1 MHRTAQAFD
10 SLAARHGQMH
20 LTTRIVLEAATML
33 GTVASLCFYLLS
45 GFALIRFL
53 SDRRRKLR
61 TNVTDSQLPPI
72 SMLKPLKGVDPEIWE
87 TFCSQCEQNY
97 PDFQIVF
104 GVSDPD
110 DPAIEVVRRLQAKYP
125 ERQIELIECQRTL
138 GANVKVSN
146 LVQMLPAARHEI
158 LLVSDSDIRVRR
170 DYLRHVVAPLHDDS
184 VGLVTCLYRGIASR
198 SLSSS
203 LEALGISMD
212 FVPGVLSARIL
223 DRGIHFALGST
234 MAFRRRDLEA
244 IGGFGV
250 LLYYLADDYELGRRI
265 SAGGKTVELS
275 DVAVDTFLPAYS
287 FRQFVDHQL
296 RWARS
301 VRDARPRGYLGMV
314 LTFGL
319 PWSIALLVAARGASW
334 AWTLCAVTLVA
345 RVAVGLATS
354 CAVLDDRRALRNIL
368 LLPLRDLITPLVW
381 AASYAGHQVRWRGE
395 MFTLKNGRLARIP
408 PDPVNE

>member
-1 MHRTAQAFD
+1 
-10 SLAARHGQMH
+10 MH

-158 LLVSDSDIRVRR
+158 LLVSDSDIRVPK
-170 DYLRHVVAPLHDDS
+170 DYLRRVVAPLLDPS
-184 VGLVTCLYRGIASR
+184 VGVVTCLYRGVPGR
-198 SLSSS
+198 SLGSR

-212 FVPGVLSARIL
+212 FVPGVLSARIV
-223 DRGIHFALGST
+223 DRGIRFALGST
-234 MAFRRRDLEA
+234 MVFRRRDLDA
-244 IGGFGV
+244 LGGFEV
-250 LLYYLADDYELGRRI
+250 FVDHLADDYELGRRV
-265 SAGGKTVELS
+265 SDRGKRVELS
-275 DVAVDTFLPAYS
+275 DLAVDTCLPAYS
-287 FRQFVDHQL
+287 FHQFLDHQL
-296 RWARS
+296 RWARG
-301 VRDARPRGYLGMV
+301 VRDARPWGYVGTL

-319 PWSIALLVAARGASW
+319 PWSMAMLLAARGTPW
-334 AWTLCAVTLVA
+334 AWALAEITLAA
-345 RVAVGLATS
+345 RAAVGLAT
-354 CAVLDDRRALRNIL
+354 ALTVLDDHRVLENIF
-368 LLPLRDLITPLVW
+368 LLPIRDLLTPLIW
-381 AASYAGHQVRWRGE
+381 AASFAGHRIHWRGE
-395 MFTLKNGRLARIP
+395 VFTLRDGQLARVSRQTPGPNVVSQEP
-408 PDPVNE
+408 P